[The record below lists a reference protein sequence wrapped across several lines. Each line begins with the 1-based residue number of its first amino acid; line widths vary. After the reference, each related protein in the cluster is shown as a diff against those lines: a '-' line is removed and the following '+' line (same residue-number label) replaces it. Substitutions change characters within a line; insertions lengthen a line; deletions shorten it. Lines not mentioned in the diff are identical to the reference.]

1 MARMVN
7 VRREVERVIR
17 VLERGG
23 LNGRENGKVL
33 VKKRVFRVRVGEQ
46 ENESEVAIISF
57 RYFRKM
63 LSYVGHREYLLST
76 S

>member
-1 MARMVN
+1 MAK

-17 VLERGG
+17 VLEKGG

-46 ENESEVAIISF
+46 EKESVVAIISF
-57 RYFRKM
+57 RYFPKCYCLLTLVRW
-63 LSYVGHREYLLST
+63 SSEYT
-76 S
+76 YF